1 MTAFLSRA
9 CLVLAL
15 AAGTA
20 CTEGGAAT
28 ASPGK
33 STAAV
38 TVNGVGIAEAEVQL
52 ALKPALSRAE
62 GPTGH
67 GNEAS
72 VAERR
77 KGVLAGLVRD
87 ELARQRAV
95 ELGLAPEGAAADEV
109 ARLETLLSGAKRKA
123 LAEAYF
129 TRQVLKKAEPT
140 EQEARAYFEANGA
153 VLRTE
158 FHVNQLL
165 LRDEAQITQLQGEL
179 AAGVPFVEVAR
190 RQFPNLPE
198 GVGQPWDLGF
208 LSWRQLPEQWRPV
221 LEKLPAGEV
230 SPIIRGPGGRF
241 WLVHLVERRAK
252 SEVTFEEVR
261 PMIVEDLKRARLEQ
275 LTAQAE
281 QDLRKSA
288 RIEER
293 P

>member
-1 MTAFLSRA
+1 MTAFLSRV
-9 CLVLAL
+9 CLVLAF

-38 TVNGVGIAEAEVQL
+38 TVNGVAITEAEVQL
-52 ALKPALSRAE
+52 ALRP
-62 GPTGH
+62 GPGH
-67 GNEAS
+67 GNDVS
-72 VAERR
+72 GPERR
-77 KGVLAGLVRD
+77 KVVLAGLVRE
-87 ELARQRAV
+87 ELARQKAV
-95 ELGLAPEGAAADEV
+95 ELGLEPEGAAADEV
-109 ARLETLLSGAKRKA
+109 ARLEMLLSGTKRKA

-129 TRQVLKKAEPT
+129 SRQVLKKAEPT

-165 LRDEAQITQLQGEL
+165 LRDEAQITQLQREL
-179 AAGVPFVEVAR
+179 AAGAPFVEVAR
-190 RQFPNLPE
+190 RQFPGLPE

-208 LSWRQLPEQWRPV
+208 LSWRQLPEQWRAV

-252 SEVTFEEVR
+252 SDVTFEEVR

-275 LTAQAE
+275 LSAQAE

-288 RIEER
+288 RIVEVA